1 MRIKTEQELFWEGD
15 FGTGYTERNIIDL
28 EQRQPFF
35 AKILQ
40 KTYGIKTICELGANR
55 GHNLQ
60 AIANLSHNFE
70 LTGVE
75 LNQSAFIELEKIAI
89 IQSIQSSIQ
98 ELEVNI
104 KFDLVFTCGVLI
116 HINPDDLPL
125 VYQKMY
131 ELSSRYILI
140 NEYYN
145 PVPVEINY
153 RGHESKLFKRDFA
166 GELLEQYSD
175 NIKVIDYGFLWNKI
189 DPAWDNTTWVLMEK
203 KLELYD
209 TL

>member
-1 MRIKTEQELFWEGD
+1 MRMKTEQEVFWEGD
-15 FGTGYTERNIIDL
+15 FGTDYTERNIISL

-35 AKILQ
+35 AKVLQ
-40 KTYGIKTICELGANR
+40 KTYGVKTICELGANR

-60 AIANLSHNFE
+60 AIASLSPNFE

-75 LNQSAFIELEKIAI
+75 LNHSALIELEKIADI
-89 IQSIQSSIQ
+89 KSIQSSIQ
-98 ELEVNI
+98 EFSVNI

-116 HINPDDLPL
+116 HINPDELRL

-131 ELSSRYILI
+131 ESSSRYILI

-153 RGHESKLFKRDFA
+153 RGHQGKLFKRDFA
-166 GELLEQYSD
+166 GELLEQYS
-175 NIKVIDYGFLWNKI
+175 NCIKVIDYGFLWNKL

-203 KLELYD
+203 IV
-209 TL
+209 

>member
-1 MRIKTEQELFWEGD
+1 MRSKTEQEIFWEGD
-15 FGTGYTERNIIDL
+15 FGTEYTERNRISL
-28 EQRQPFF
+28 AQRQPFF

-40 KTYGIKTICELGANR
+40 TTYGVNTICELGANR

-60 AIANLSHNFE
+60 AIASLSPNFE

-75 LNQSAFIELEKIAI
+75 LNQSALIELEKITGV
-89 IQSIQSSIQ
+89 QSIKSSIQ

-104 KFDLVFTCGVLI
+104 SFDLIFTCGVLI
-116 HINPDDLPL
+116 HISPEDLHL

-153 RGHESKLFKRDFA
+153 RGHQGKLFKRDFA
-166 GELLEQYSD
+166 GELLEKYRGASQ
-175 NIKVIDYGFLWNKI
+175 ICNK
-189 DPAWDNTTWVLMEK
+189 
-203 KLELYD
+203 
-209 TL
+209 